1 MRQSWTDSELIN
13 LTGISARHIRKI
25 AARENLSY
33 EEIPV
38 RGGKKKRF
46 LLSGMPEHR
55 QAAIL
60 GKLNVDNLPIIRETD
75 DRLWRRRA
83 VPISKA
89 IIEKTPA
96 TNQQQQIALARA
108 DLVRFYEKHLEEH
121 GLWGGKKQAKNR
133 FMKAYN
139 SGELFPHL
147 FAILGPV
154 TWQTIER
161 WKKSLRKHGDALK
174 LAPKRGFARRGQT
187 ILSEEQTQILIRCAL
202 SPNKP
207 KIAEAIRTARALME
221 ITGVPDGA
229 SDDTYRRALKRWI
242 EEHYHIWVFNREGA
256 KGWNDRVAF
265 YIERDY
271 GVLNVGDVLVAD
283 GHYLNCEI
291 LNPWTGKPKRMVLIL
306 FYDMKSNMPLGWEIL
321 PTENTQ
327 GIASALRRAI
337 LRLGKI
343 PKVVYL
349 DNGKAFRARFFQGVD
364 LEQSGFEGLF
374 ARLGIKT
381 IFAWPYHGQSKTV
394 ERFFGS
400 FAELE
405 RLSPTYVGTSIEHQP
420 PRLKRGERLHRK
432 VYEKATGGKCLTL
445 EQMHRAAAAWFDM
458 YAQRPQKGHLE
469 GRCPQEVFD
478 EQRGPGVDP
487 GQLRFLMMSQ
497 EVRTI
502 RRNGITF
509 LGTNYYHPE
518 LYGRRH
524 PVVIRFDY
532 QDPSELIVYELHG
545 AADGE
550 PLCIAR
556 PVEKVHPAANILG
569 TEADQARLKEQ
580 IRLKRSQEREASRS
594 ARDILENEVMPE
606 HARRLEQLGINTTEL
621 APIIGKMDDRLQ
633 RRRGKKQRIV
643 EIREVSA
650 GEIEEARPTPEEEDA
665 RIQAELEEL
674 IELQKGLPPEPQ
686 AEEYVPEVW
695 DETAAMWDKI
705 RKMPEMDRYEKLVEL
720 DVRGML
726 IPRQDRAFMCYFE
739 ETKTYARHIEY
750 FEEFRTKTAMMYQV
764 EG

>member
-1 MRQSWTDSELIN
+1 MRQSWTDSELAN
-13 LTGISARHIRKI
+13 KLGKTTRHIRRL
-25 AARENLSY
+25 ACWENWDY
-33 EEIPV
+33 ELVPG

-60 GKLNVDNLPIIRETD
+60 SKLNVDNFPT
-75 DRLWRRRA
+75 A
-83 VPISKA
+83 VQPPISSIPVSKA
-89 IIEKTPA
+89 AIEKTQA
-96 TNQQQQIALARA
+96 TNQQQQIGLARA

-121 GLWGGKKQAKNR
+121 GRWGSKKQAKNR

-139 SGELFPHL
+139 SGELYPQL

-161 WKKSLRKHGDALK
+161 WGKALRKHGDALK

-187 ILSEEQTQILIRCAL
+187 ILSDEQTQILIRCAL

-207 KIAEAIRTARALME
+207 KISEAIRTARALME
-221 ITGVPDGA
+221 CMGVPDGA

-242 EEHYHIWVFNREGA
+242 DEHYHIWVFNREGA
-256 KGWNDRVAF
+256 ASWNDKVCF
-265 YIERDY
+265 YIERDFS
-271 GVLNVGDVLVAD
+271 VLNVGDILVAD
-283 GHYLNCEI
+283 GHVLNCEV
-291 LNPWTGKPKRMVLIL
+291 LNPWTGKPKRMILIL
-306 FYDMKSNMPLGWEIL
+306 FYDMASNLPLGWEIM

-327 GIASALRRAI
+327 AIASALRRAI

-349 DNGKAFRARFFQGVD
+349 DNGRAFRARFFRGVD
-364 LEQSGFEGLF
+364 LEQAGFEGLF

-405 RLSPTYVGTSIEHQP
+405 RLSPTYVGTSIEHKP

-432 VYEKATGGKCLTL
+432 AYDKATGGRCLTL

-497 EVRTI
+497 EIRKI
-502 RRNGITF
+502 RRNGIRF

-532 QDPSELIVYELHG
+532 QDPSELIVYELHE

-550 PLCIAR
+550 PLCIAQ
-556 PVEKVHPAANILG
+556 PVEQVHPAANILG
-569 TEADQARLKEQ
+569 TETDQARLKEQ
-580 IRLKRSQEREASRS
+580 IRLKRRQEREASPVGSGHPRKRS
-594 ARDILENEVMPE
+594 PARSTADAGAVGRGDVGIRSDTEEE
-606 HARRLEQLGINTTEL
+606 TDRRDPRGI
-621 APIIGKMDDRLQ
+621 GGGDRGGPADAG
-633 RRRGKKQRIV
+633 RRRGPDSGRSG
-643 EIREVSA
+643 RTH
-650 GEIEEARPTPEEEDA
+650 R
-665 RIQAELEEL
+665 
-674 IELQKGLPPEPQ
+674 
-686 AEEYVPEVW
+686 
-695 DETAAMWDKI
+695 TAK
-705 RKMPEMDRYEKLVEL
+705 RL
-720 DVRGML
+720 
-726 IPRQDRAFMCYFE
+726 
-739 ETKTYARHIEY
+739 
-750 FEEFRTKTAMMYQV
+750 TA
-764 EG
+764 

>member
-1 MRQSWTDSELIN
+1 M
-13 LTGISARHIRKI
+13 
-25 AARENLSY
+25 
-33 EEIPV
+33 
-38 RGGKKKRF
+38 
-46 LLSGMPEHR
+46 
-55 QAAIL
+55 
-60 GKLNVDNLPIIRETD
+60 
-75 DRLWRRRA
+75 
-83 VPISKA
+83 
-89 IIEKTPA
+89 
-96 TNQQQQIALARA
+96 
-108 DLVRFYEKHLEEH
+108 
-121 GLWGGKKQAKNR
+121 
-133 FMKAYN
+133 
-139 SGELFPHL
+139 
-147 FAILGPV
+147 
-154 TWQTIER
+154 
-161 WKKSLRKHGDALK
+161 
-174 LAPKRGFARRGQT
+174 
-187 ILSEEQTQILIRCAL
+187 
-202 SPNKP
+202 
-207 KIAEAIRTARALME
+207 
-221 ITGVPDGA
+221 
-229 SDDTYRRALKRWI
+229 
-242 EEHYHIWVFNREGA
+242 
-256 KGWNDRVAF
+256 
-265 YIERDY
+265 
-271 GVLNVGDVLVAD
+271 NVGDVLVAD
-283 GHYLNCEI
+283 GHVLNFEI
-291 LNPWTGKPKRMVLIL
+291 KSPWTGKVKRMALIL
-306 FYDMKSNMPLGWEIL
+306 FYDMASNLPCGWEIL
-321 PTENTQ
+321 PSENVQ
-327 GIASALRRAI
+327 GISSALRRAI

-364 LEQSGFEGLF
+364 LEQAGFEGLF

-432 VYEKATGGKCLTL
+432 AYEKATGGRCLTL
-445 EQMHRAAAAWFDM
+445 EQMHRAGAAWFDL

-487 GQLRFLMMSQ
+487 GQLQFLMMSQ
-497 EVRTI
+497 EIRTI
-502 RRNGITF
+502 RRNGIRF

-518 LYGRRH
+518 LFGRRH

-532 QDPSELIVYELHG
+532 QDPSELIVYELNE

-594 ARDILENEVMPE
+594 ARDILEHEVMPE
-606 HARRLEQLGINTTEL
+606 HARRLEQLGINTSEL
-621 APIIGKMDDRLQ
+621 GPIP
-633 RRRGKKQRIV
+633 KKKRIV
-643 EIREVSA
+643 EIREVA
-650 GEIEEARPTPEEEDA
+650 AEEIEEARPTPEEEDA